1 MDKKEEFKEFVKK
14 NPRLLTFVKKGEMT
28 WQKFYEMFD
37 LYGEN
42 NSIWDDYLKV
52 QEIKEVNTSFDFLKN
67 IDLDSIQ
74 NGAQSLQR
82 VLGLLGELSTKSTE
96 TTVQS
101 EYQPRPLYKHFE
113 D

>member
-1 MDKKEEFKEFVKK
+1 MDKKDKFKDFVKK

-28 WQKFYEMFD
+28 WQKFYEMYD
-37 LYGEN
+37 LYGED
-42 NSIWDDYLKV
+42 NSIWDEYLKISEK
-52 QEIKEVNTSFDFLKN
+52 QDPNLNFDFFKN

-74 NGAQSLQR
+74 TGAQNLQR
-82 VLGLLGELSTKSTE
+82 VLGLLGELSTKNKENITSN
-96 TTVQS
+96 